1 MGNKIFSIFLSKGHD
16 TTTESGRSNERLRRI
31 GHTALASACSRAIN
45 ILSGLITVPITL
57 SYLGAEQFGLWMT
70 LTGFV
75 AFLSFTDMGL
85 GIGLQNALTTCH
97 GKDDRVEPR
106 RLISTT
112 LILLCLICLILCGF
126 AWYLLPYL
134 PLQSLVKV
142 HSKDAID
149 VLLPTTQAIII
160 VFGCSLPLGII
171 QRILDAYQEGFLSN
185 VMLSIGRLLGFASI
199 FLCIDQGFSLPIM
212 TTLYMG
218 LPFVFIAFSG
228 LFIFWKRP
236 WLRPGI
242 RSIQFSK
249 AKQVSRVGGLALLA
263 QLGASIMTTGP
274 LFLLSSQY
282 GAQAVAPFAI
292 TQRMLGGFSMVLSV
306 AMSPLW
312 PAYGEAQARG
322 DIGWIKKTFFRSVKV
337 SAIIVFPIFIITALS
352 GLEIIEWWI
361 SEKKTLP
368 SWSLLMACNVWM
380 VFMAW
385 NRVCSMML
393 NGLNKFK
400 GQSIYGIV
408 LPIIAIGSGYYVSL
422 NNELPITLW
431 VVVLIGEVFRSIL
444 FGLEAIYVLRRMTK
458 ILPEVASD

>member
-1 MGNKIFSIFLSKGHD
+1 MANKIFSIFLSKGHD

-31 GHTALASACSRAIN
+31 GHTALASACSRVIN

-85 GIGLQNALTTCH
+85 GIGLQNALTACH
-97 GKDDRVEPR
+97 GKDDRIEPR
-106 RLISTT
+106 RFISTT
-112 LILLCLICLILCGF
+112 LILLCIICLILCGF

-134 PLQSLVKV
+134 PLNELVKV
-142 HSKDAID
+142 YSKDAIE

-160 VFGCSLPLGII
+160 VFACSLPLGII

-185 VMLSIGRLLGFASI
+185 VMLSVGRLLGFASI
-199 FLCIDQGFSLPIM
+199 FLSINQGYSLPIM
-212 TTLYMG
+212 TSLYMG
-218 LPFVFIAFSG
+218 LPFVFIAFAG

-236 WLRPGI
+236 WLRPGF
-242 RSIQFSK
+242 RSIHFSK
-249 AKQVSRVGGLALLA
+249 AKQIGSVGGLALLA

-312 PAYGEAQARG
+312 PAYGEALARG
-322 DIGWIKKTFFRSVKV
+322 DIGWIKKTFFRSVKI
-337 SAIIVFPIFIITALS
+337 SAIIILPIFIITALY

-368 SWSLLMACNVWM
+368 TWQLLMACNAWM

-400 GQSIYGIV
+400 GQSIYGII
-408 LPIIAIGSGYYVSL
+408 LPIIALASGYYVSL
-422 NNELPITLW
+422 SKELPITLW
-431 VVVLIGEVFRSIL
+431 IIVLIGEVFRSVL
-444 FGLEAIYVLRRMTK
+444 FGLESMYVLK
-458 ILPEVASD
+458 KNEASHAPK